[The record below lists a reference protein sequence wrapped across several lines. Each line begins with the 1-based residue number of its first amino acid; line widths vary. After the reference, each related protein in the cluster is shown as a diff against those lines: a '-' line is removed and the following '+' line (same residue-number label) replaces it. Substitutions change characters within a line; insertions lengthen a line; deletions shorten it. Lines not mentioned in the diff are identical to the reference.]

1 MQVVRS
7 SIASAVA
14 GVIAL
19 TAINIAPAQAAS
31 AKQPQAQSAAT
42 LDLSARKRHYHR
54 HYRNDRA
61 ALQMFGMVA
70 GTIAGIAAAEE
81 SRRYYRRGYGYYGDY
96 GYPPPPSPYYGGY
109 GPYYRPY

>member
-1 MQVVRS
+1 MQILRS
-7 SIASAVA
+7 SIAFAVA
-14 GVIAL
+14 GAIAL

-31 AKQPQAQSAAT
+31 AKQPQAKPAAT
-42 LDLSARKRHYHR
+42 FDLSARKRHYHR

-81 SRRYYRRGYGYYGDY
+81 SRRYYRRGYGYYGYRD
-96 GYPPPPSPYYGGY
+96 YPPPPPAYYGGY
-109 GPYYRPY
+109 GPYYRY

>member
-1 MQVVRS
+1 MPFVRS
-7 SIASAVA
+7 SIAFAVASAVA
-14 GVIAL
+14 F
-19 TAINIAPAQAAS
+19 TAMGTAPTQAAS
-31 AKQPQAQSAAT
+31 VKQPQAQSAST

-81 SRRYYRRGYGYYGDY
+81 SRRYYRRGYGYYGYYD
-96 GYPPPPSPYYGGY
+96 YPPPAPYYGGY
-109 GPYYRPY
+109 GPYYHY

>member
-7 SIASAVA
+7 SIAFAVVGA
-14 GVIAL
+14 IAL
-19 TAINIAPAQAAS
+19 TAITIAPVQAAS

-61 ALQMFGMVA
+61 ALQMFGIVA

-96 GYPPPPSPYYGGY
+96 DYPPPYYGGY